1 MTTDSLI
8 QELLVAEE
16 ARRKALIADDHATVK
31 ALFADDL
38 VYVHTTGLI
47 HNKREYLSYARDVVA
62 YLAIERGDL
71 QVRVYGDVAVMTG
84 SQVNTLKKRNEGG
97 QVRGEGFVTQ
107 VWIKGASGWQ
117 ISSFHGSRL
126 PQ

>member
-1 MTTDSLI
+1 MTTDSRI
-8 QELLVAEE
+8 QELLAAEE
-16 ARRKALIADDHATVK
+16 ARRKALVADDHSTVES
-31 ALFADDL
+31 LFADDL

-47 HNKREYLSYARDVVA
+47 HDKHQYLRYARDVIA

-84 SQVNTLKKRNEGG
+84 TQTNTLKKRNEGG

-107 VWIKGASGWQ
+107 VWIKGANGWQ